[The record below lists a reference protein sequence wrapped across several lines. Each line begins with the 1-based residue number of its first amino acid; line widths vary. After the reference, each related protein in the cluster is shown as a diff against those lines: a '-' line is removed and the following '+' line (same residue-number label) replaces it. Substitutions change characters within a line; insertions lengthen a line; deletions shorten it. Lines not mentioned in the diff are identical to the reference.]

1 MTLTYGMSSADISDR
16 VLDAVGFITPSD
28 PEWEQIKAPDKSP
41 SCRARNEHSALRLL
55 MRYPRDGNLELL
67 ETELNFFL
75 WNTSVVSWRSSVF
88 ALGILFLSSA
98 LGGLKNVGY

>member
-67 ETELNFFL
+67 GRNLRQSLIFFYG
-75 WNTSVVSWRSSVF
+75 TQV
-88 ALGILFLSSA
+88 
-98 LGGLKNVGY
+98 